1 MNKFSLYAKSFAVA
15 GLLPLLVACGGG
27 GDGACNASFGA
38 LLGSVANCKK
48 DDANAAPTANAGVIQ
63 NIAVGSL
70 VTLDGSASTDANNN
84 KLTYLWVVAS
94 KPTGSTAVL
103 SSTIVPKP
111 TFTADLAGTYT
122 FSLVV
127 NDGQLS
133 STATLATVVASNANS
148 APVANAGVNQ
158 NVPSGAV
165 VYLDAS
171 ASTDSNNDALTYRWS
186 MLTKPTNS
194 TATLLFPN
202 SANPK
207 FTADLAG
214 TYVFGLTVNDG
225 KVDSVL
231 TATTVTAYAAN
242 VTPVANAGNNQN
254 VGMGT
259 VVNLDGSGSTDGN
272 NDKLTYKWAII
283 YKPAGSTATLS
294 SATVFNP
301 SFTADASGTY
311 VASLVVN
318 DGKIDSE
325 VVATTI
331 NVSGANVAPV
341 ADAGANQSVITGS
354 EVTLNGTASTDANG
368 DELTYKWVLS
378 VPTGSTAVLS
388 SDTVAQPTFTA
399 DVSGTYVAGLSV
411 NDGKVNG
418 IVASSRIVAAPLN
431 TLPVANAG
439 SAQTVYAATVV
450 TLDGSASTDADSD
463 TLTYKWVLT
472 TKPTGSSAAL
482 SSATVAKPTFTADT
496 IGVYVASLV
505 VNDGRADSV
514 LVTVPI
520 TAVATGVTGIG
531 GS

>member
-1 MNKFSLYAKSFAVA
+1 
-15 GLLPLLVACGGG
+15 
-27 GDGACNASFGA
+27 
-38 LLGSVANCKK
+38 
-48 DDANAAPTANAGVIQ
+48 
-63 NIAVGSL
+63 
-70 VTLDGSASTDANNN
+70 
-84 KLTYLWVVAS
+84 
-94 KPTGSTAVL
+94 
-103 SSTIVPKP
+103 
-111 TFTADLAGTYT
+111 
-122 FSLVV
+122 
-127 NDGQLS
+127 
-133 STATLATVVASNANS
+133 
-148 APVANAGVNQ
+148 
-158 NVPSGAV
+158 
-165 VYLDAS
+165 
-171 ASTDSNNDALTYRWS
+171 
-186 MLTKPTNS
+186 
-194 TATLLFPN
+194 
-202 SANPK
+202 
-207 FTADLAG
+207 
-214 TYVFGLTVNDG
+214 
-225 KVDSVL
+225 
-231 TATTVTAYAAN
+231 
-242 VTPVANAGNNQN
+242 
-254 VGMGT
+254 
-259 VVNLDGSGSTDGN
+259 
-272 NDKLTYKWAII
+272 
-283 YKPAGSTATLS
+283 
-294 SATVFNP
+294 
-301 SFTADASGTY
+301 
-311 VASLVVN
+311 
-318 DGKIDSE
+318 

>member
-1 MNKFSLYAKSFAVA
+1 MNKSSLYAKSFALA

-27 GDGACNASFGA
+27 GDGACNATLGA
-38 LLGSVANCKK
+38 LLGSAVNCKTS
-48 DDANAAPTANAGVIQ
+48 DTNVEPIANAGVIQ
-63 NIAVGSL
+63 NIAVGNL

-84 KLTYLWVVAS
+84 TLTYLWVVAS
-94 KPTGSTAVL
+94 KPTGSTAAL
-103 SSTIVPKP
+103 SSTTVPKP

-158 NVPSGAV
+158 NVASGSV
-165 VYLDAS
+165 VFLDAS
-171 ASTDSNNDALTYRWS
+171 ASTDSNNDALTYRWG

-214 TYVFGLTVNDG
+214 TYVLGLIVNDG
-225 KVDSVL
+225 KVDGVL
-231 TATTVTAYAAN
+231 TATTVTAYSAN
-242 VTPVANAGNNQN
+242 VTPVANAGANQN

-259 VVNLDGSGSTDGN
+259 LVNLDGSGSTDGN
-272 NDKLTYKWAII
+272 NDKLSYKWALI
-283 YKPAGSTATLS
+283 YKPAGSNASLS

-341 ADAGANQSVITGS
+341 ANAGDNQSVVTGS
-354 EVTLNGTASTDANG
+354 LVSLSGTASTDANG
-368 DELTYKWVLS
+368 DTLTYKWVLS
-378 VPTGSTAVLS
+378 VPTGSSAVLS
-388 SDTVAQPTFTA
+388 SDTDAQPAFIA
-399 DVSGTYVAGLSV
+399 DISGTYVAGLTV

-418 IVASSRIVAAPLN
+418 TVASSRIVAAPLN

-439 SAQTVYAATVV
+439 SAQTVSAATLV
-450 TLDGSASTDADSD
+450 TLDGSASTDANGD

-472 TKPTGSSAAL
+472 TKPTGSSATL
-482 SSATVAKPTFTADT
+482 SSATAAKPTFTADT

-505 VNDGRADSV
+505 VNDSKADSV

-520 TAVATGVTGIG
+520 TAVATGLTGIS

>member
-1 MNKFSLYAKSFAVA
+1 MQCFVW
-15 GLLPLLVACGGG
+15 GLTGQCGQ
-27 GDGACNASFGA
+27 
-38 LLGSVANCKK
+38 LQK

-103 SSTIVPKP
+103 SSTTVPKP

-231 TATTVTAYAAN
+231 TATTVTAYGAN
-242 VTPVANAGNNQN
+242 VKPVANAGAAQN

-272 NDKLTYKWAII
+272 NDKLTYKWALI
-283 YKPAGSTATLS
+283 YKPTDSTATLT
-294 SATVFNP
+294 SATAFNP
-301 SFTADASGTY
+301 SFTADMSGTY

-318 DGKIDSE
+318 DGKIDSD

-331 NVSGANVAPV
+331 NVSAANVAPM
-341 ADAGANQSVITGS
+341 AYAGDNQSVVTGS
-354 EVTLNGTASTDANG
+354 VVTLNGTSSGDANG
-368 DELTYKWVLS
+368 DALTYKWVLS
-378 VPTGSTAVLS
+378 VPTDSTAVLS
-388 SDTVAQPTFTA
+388 SDTDAQPTFTA
-399 DVSGTYVAGLSV
+399 DVTGTYVVSLTV
-411 NDGKVNG
+411 NDGKVNSP
-418 IVASSRIVAAPLN
+418 VANARVTAAPLN
-431 TLPVANAG
+431 TVPVANAG
-439 SAQTVYAATVV
+439 SAQTVYAASVV
-450 TLDGSASTDADSD
+450 TLDGTASTDADGD

-472 TKPTGSSAAL
+472 TKPTGSTAAL
-482 SSATVAKPTFTADT
+482 SSDTAAKPTFTAGT

>member
-103 SSTIVPKP
+103 SSTTVPKP

-472 TKPTGSSAAL
+472 TKPNGSSAAL